1 MDLIHASVLSPQP
14 LDTTREGFL
23 AFHWYQGTVLL
34 RQMLLKDPSTCTGS
48 DCDALWSAA
57 ALLGTASFAYVEGKD
72 PTEVWPLK
80 RSDASDLNWL
90 RMGDGKMAVS
100 AAFDS
105 LEIDSLFAEV
115 KKEARTSPLFNTP
128 TGITPGVFPP
138 SFYTVFG
145 LESFSRQESNA
156 YYRVAALLN
165 QSCQLEH
172 DASKM
177 NILFVITHQMDERFK
192 RLLHVKDHRA
202 MLLLAWCY
210 VRSAS
215 SSQWWM
221 RKRSFLEG
229 LAICQYLERECHANP
244 MILELLE
251 IPRATF
257 ERSMREDKAQCH
269 GAV

>member
-1 MDLIHASVLSPQP
+1 MDLIHASVLSTKP

-34 RQMLLKDPSTCTGS
+34 RQMLIRDPSTCTGS

-57 ALLGTASFAYVEGKD
+57 ALLGTASFAYVEGND

-80 RSDASDLNWL
+80 ISDASDLSWL

-105 LEIDSLFAEV
+105 LEIDSLFAKI
-115 KKEARTSPLFNTP
+115 KKEAQTSPLLNTP
-128 TGITPGVFPP
+128 TDITPGVFPP

-145 LESFSRQESNA
+145 LESYSREESNP
-156 YYRVAALLN
+156 YYRVAALL
-165 QSCQLEH
+165 CQTCEVEL
-172 DASKM
+172 DAGKM

-192 RLLHVKDHRA
+192 RLLHGKDHRA

-210 VRSAS
+210 VKSAS

-244 MILELLE
+244 LVIELLE
-251 IPRATF
+251 TPRTAF
-257 ERSMREDKAQCH
+257 VKCMKEDRARYH
-269 GAV
+269 GVV